1 MARFTRFSPLGDE
14 VIVCVTTEY
23 MTIREY
29 LIATSGTDT
38 FLMPTIAVRIRDGL
52 PLPVLRKDWDLPLAQ
67 NDSVIF
73 VPQLQGGG
81 GGGGGGKNP
90 LASLLSIAL
99 IVIAPYAAGAI
110 GGALGISTGIVAGS
124 LSGITM
130 AGRLILGGVLLGGS
144 ALIQSLAPMPKPQLG
159 NVGGMADIKQASP
172 TYNLQ
177 AQGNSA
183 RIGSP
188 WRRVYGRNTV
198 FGDFAEQPY
207 SFYSGNEHI
216 LTQVL
221 IIGIG
226 KHTIYDTRV
235 GLSAVGSYGKNVA
248 YNYVYYGDSGTELL
262 ASNGNPFLNPPTP
275 QGMVTIAVNGNL
287 LFPMSTLR
295 SEEVSGQELLAPN
308 EADYDWVGEFVLA
321 PRGYETGIAEVDL
334 EGLMY
339 YANDDSSLASKSITV
354 ELQYREIG
362 INDDAAIGAWTYPAQ
377 NPTQTFTAATNQ
389 PQRYTVRWLIGVA
402 GKRYQV
408 RMRRTDT
415 KDESTRAWHVIKWTG
430 LKTLSSKDTD
440 LSGMTALIIQM
451 RATDQ
456 LSAQA
461 NRKISSDV
469 CGWAHVYEGG
479 SWVYRADRN
488 PIWAAMDILRS
499 SYGAK
504 LTDAQIDIATA
515 QAIALQANRQGEY
528 FDFIAESSQPAG
540 EALTRCLEVCRTIW
554 YQRAGKI
561 RFNRDEDKPSYALA
575 IHDGNTIANSV
586 SLKYVTATE
595 DMTDGVEAEYWDNAT
610 VDWQVTAVQSPY
622 PNPQRPAKIRL
633 EGVTSRAQA
642 EGLAMYKA
650 RNNALRRVFLTSS
663 HEMDGF
669 LPEPGSKVAIALSR
683 CRWGQQGVITSIDE
697 LAVYVPPPGGGGII
711 PTTPYVSAIVT
722 LNTDMQWTDGA
733 QHLAAFTTE
742 TGGLSTAVPVTRG
755 ATDAQL
761 MLSYF
766 PSTELRTLE
775 DNVPT
780 QVIFGVQNGAIT
792 RDGFVISA
800 SPRDRHTV
808 ELVTV
813 LEASEVWEYGYEA
826 GVFGAGSYTV
836 PAGVTEIRIEIVAA
850 TNGEQSRDVI
860 YMSPESGC
868 GYIDGTPD
876 YGEMSEVYGVAGAFV
891 PAVAFGETSGFSETV
906 AVTPGQ
912 VFNYYVGRGGA
923 ESIGTNHSPTSCVG
937 MLPINGRS
945 GVDGSIRFYT

>member
-14 VIVCVTTEY
+14 IIVGVTTEY

-29 LIATSGTDT
+29 LMATSGTDT

-52 PLPVLRKDWDLPLAQ
+52 PLPVLRKDWDLPL
-67 NDSVIF
+67 DPDDTVIF

-99 IVIAPYAAGAI
+99 VAIAPWAAAQI
-110 GGALGISTGIVAGS
+110 GGALGITTGIVAGS
-124 LSGITM
+124 IAGITNV
-130 AGRLILGGVLLGGS
+130 GRLILGGVLLGGS

-159 NVGGMADIKQASP
+159 TVGGMADIKQASP

-177 AQGNSA
+177 AQGNTA

-221 IIGIG
+221 IIGMG

-248 YNYVYYGDSGTELL
+248 YNYVYYGDAGTELL
-262 ASNGNPFLNPPTP
+262 ASNGNQFLTPPTP
-275 QGMVTIAVNGNL
+275 QGMVTIAVNGNI
-287 LFPMSTLR
+287 LFPINTLR

-308 EADYDWVGEFVLA
+308 EADYGWVGEFVLA
-321 PRGYETGIAEVDL
+321 PRGYETGTVEVDL

-362 INDDAAIGAWTYPAQ
+362 LNDDTAIGAWTYPAQ

-389 PQRYTVRWLIGVA
+389 PQRYTVRWSIGVA

-415 KDESTRAWHVIKWTG
+415 KDESTRAGHVIKWTG

-469 CGWAHVYEGG
+469 CGWANVYESGA
-479 SWVYRADRN
+479 WVYRADRN
-488 PIWAAMDILRS
+488 PIWAAIDILRA

-610 VDWQVTAVQSPY
+610 VDWQVTNVQSPY

-642 EGLAMYKA
+642 TDLAMYKA

-683 CRWGQQGVITSIDE
+683 CRWGQQGAIDMVDG
-697 LAVYVPPPGGGGII
+697 L
-711 PTTPYVSAIVT
+711 TVT
-722 LNTDMQWTDGA
+722 LNADMQWTDGA

-742 TGGLSTAVPVTRG
+742 TGSLSTTVPVTRG
-755 ATDAQL
+755 ATDAEIV
-761 MLSYF
+761 LSYL
-766 PSTELRTLE
+766 PSAELRTLE
-775 DNVPT
+775 ANMPT

-808 ELVTV
+808 ELVTA
-813 LEASEVWEYGYEA
+813 LEASAVWEYGFTG
-826 GVFGAGSYTV
+826 GVVGAGSYTV

-850 TNGEQSRDVI
+850 TNGEPSQDVI

-868 GYIDGTPD
+868 GYLDGTPD

-891 PAVAFGETSGFSETV
+891 PAAAFGETSGFSETV

-923 ESIGTNHSPTSCVG
+923 ESIGTNHSPTSCTE
-937 MLPINGRS
+937 MLPINGRA
-945 GVDGSIRFYT
+945 GADGSIRFYT

>member
-1 MARFTRFSPLGDE
+1 MARFTQFSSLGDQSVVE
-14 VIVCVTTEY
+14 ANA
-23 MTIREY
+23 TIREY
-29 LIATSGTDT
+29 LMTTSGTDT
-38 FLMPTIAVRIRDGL
+38 FLVPTIAVRVRDGM
-52 PLPVLRKDWDLPLAQ
+52 PLPIMRKDWDFPLAQ
-67 NDSVIF
+67 TDSVIF

-81 GGGGGGKNP
+81 GKNP
-90 LASLLSIAL
+90 LSALLSIAL
-99 IVIAPYAAGAI
+99 VAIAPWAAGAI
-110 GGALGISTGIVAGS
+110 GGALGISTGIIAGS
-124 LSGITM
+124 LTGITM

-159 NVGGMADIKQASP
+159 GFGASDLKQASP

-177 AQGNSA
+177 AQGNTA

-248 YNYVYYGDSGTELL
+248 YNYVYYGAGGTELL

-275 QGMVTIAVNGNL
+275 QGMPPIAANGNL
-287 LFPMSTLR
+287 LYPMSILR

-308 EADYDWVGEFVLA
+308 EADYSWVGEFVLA
-321 PRGYETGIAEVDL
+321 PRGYETGIVEVDL

-339 YANDDSSLASKSITV
+339 YANDDGSLAPKAITV

-362 INDDAAIGAWTYPAQ
+362 LNDDAVIGAWTYPAQ
-377 NPTQTFTAATNQ
+377 NPTQTFIAATSQ
-389 PQRYTVRWLIGVA
+389 PQRYTVRWSIGVA

-408 RMRRTDT
+408 RMKRTDI
-415 KDESTRAWHVIKWTG
+415 KDERTRVGHVIKWTG

-456 LSAQA
+456 LSAQS

-469 CGWAHVYEGG
+469 CGWANVYESGA
-479 SWVYRADRN
+479 WVYRADRN
-488 PIWAAMDILRS
+488 PIWAAMDILRA

-515 QAIALQANRQGEY
+515 QAIALQANRQGED
-528 FDFIAESSQPAG
+528 FDFIAESSQPTG

-586 SLKYVTATE
+586 SLKYVTATD

-633 EGVTSRAQA
+633 EGVTSRSQA

-669 LPEPGSKVAIALSR
+669 LPAPGSKVAIALSR
-683 CRWGQQGVITSIDE
+683 CRWGQQGAIDRVDG
-697 LAVYVPPPGGGGII
+697 L
-711 PTTPYVSAIVT
+711 TVT

-742 TGGLSTAVPVTRG
+742 TGSLSTTVPVTRG
-755 ATDAQL
+755 ATDAEIV
-761 MLSYF
+761 LSYL
-766 PSTELRTLE
+766 PSAELRTLE

-813 LEASEVWEYGYEA
+813 LEASDVWEYGFTG
-826 GVFGAGSYTV
+826 GVVGHQSFYIV
-836 PAGVTEIRIEIVAA
+836 PPGVTSVTIELIAA
-850 TNGEQSRDVI
+850 QRSEPAMDVVYANPEDGCI
-860 YMSPESGC
+860 YSQNPLV
-868 GYIDGTPD
+868 YDVP
-876 YGEMSEVYGVAGAFV
+876 SEVWL
-891 PAVAFGETSGFSETV
+891 EDFSEHMLLSMTDWGV
-906 AVTPGQ
+906 TSIGRQTWAVTPGQ
-912 VFNYYVGRGGA
+912 QINYIVAAGGEEDVGM
-923 ESIGTNHSPTSCVG
+923 NYSPTSCAG
-937 MLPINGRS
+937 MLPINGRAGS
-945 GVDGSIRFYT
+945 GGSIRFYT